1 MDAKTPRHENDLS
14 DFERH
19 LAGWQ
24 PASDGL
30 SADAML
36 FAAGQAAGR
45 RERSRL
51 LWPLLCAFLTVYAA
65 GLGVWGLSERAL
77 RQALASRLSDRSPAH
92 SASPAPV
99 VVVRDSSSSYEPA
112 PGDYLSTRR
121 QMEQDPSGWLAS
133 RQPAG
138 LQALGPSPPPPA
150 ILTPGQRDGL
160 FDL

>member
-1 MDAKTPRHENDLS
+1 MDAKTPRHEDDLS

-45 RERSRL
+45 RGRSQL
-51 LWPLLCAFLTVYAA
+51 LWPMLCALLTVQAA
-65 GLGVWGLSERAL
+65 GLGVWGLSERAE
-77 RQALASRLSDRSPAH
+77 RQALASRLSDRARAH

-99 VVVRDSSSSYEPA
+99 VVVRESSYEP
-112 PGDYLSTRR
+112 PPVDYLSTRR
-121 QMEQDPSGWLAS
+121 QMEQDPNGWLAS

-150 ILTPGQRDGL
+150 ILTPRQRDGL

>member
-1 MDAKTPRHENDLS
+1 MDAKTPRHEDDLS

-45 RERSRL
+45 RGRSQL
-51 LWPLLCAFLTVYAA
+51 LWPMLCALLTVQAA
-65 GLGVWGLSERAL
+65 GLGVWGLSERAE
-77 RQALASRLSDRSPAH
+77 RQALASRLSDRAPTH
-92 SASPAPV
+92 SAPPAPV
-99 VVVRDSSSSYEPA
+99 FVVRESSYEPP

-121 QMEQDPSGWLAS
+121 QMEQDKDGWLAS

-150 ILTPGQRDGL
+150 ILTPRQRDGL

>member
-1 MDAKTPRHENDLS
+1 MDANTPRHEDDLS

-24 PASDGL
+24 PASEGL

-45 RERSRL
+45 RGRSQL
-51 LWPLLCAFLTVYAA
+51 LWPMLCALLIMQAA
-65 GLGVWGLSERAL
+65 GLGLWGLSERAE
-77 RQALASRLSDRSPAH
+77 RQALASRLFDRAPTHSVSP
-92 SASPAPV
+92 SPV
-99 VVVRDSSSSYEPA
+99 VVVREPSYEPP

-121 QMEQDPSGWLAS
+121 QMEQEPNVWLAS

-150 ILTPGQRDGL
+150 ILTPRQRDGL

>member
-1 MDAKTPRHENDLS
+1 MDASTARRQDDLS

-30 SADAML
+30 NADAML

-45 RERSRL
+45 RERSQL
-51 LWPLLCAFLTVYAA
+51 LWPVLCALLTVQSV
-65 GLGVWGLSERAL
+65 GLGVWGLSERAE
-77 RQALASRLSDRSPAH
+77 RQALAIHLPDRTPTQL
-92 SASPAPV
+92 ASPAIV
-99 VVVRDSSSSYEPA
+99 AVVRDSSYQPS

-121 QMEQDPSGWLAS
+121 LMEQDPNGWLAS
-133 RQPAG
+133 LQPEAG
-138 LQALGPSPPPPA
+138 SKALVPPPPQPP
-150 ILTPGQRDGL
+150 ILTPRQRDGL

>member
-1 MDAKTPRHENDLS
+1 MDANSPRHEDDLS
-14 DFERH
+14 EFERH

-45 RERSRL
+45 RGRSQL
-51 LWPLLCAFLTVYAA
+51 LWPIMCALLTVQAA
-65 GLGVWGLSERAL
+65 GLGVWGLSERGDA
-77 RQALASRLSDRSPAH
+77 QALASRLSERAPTPSAPPATV
-92 SASPAPV
+92 AD
-99 VVVRDSSSSYEPA
+99 VRESSYEPTPA
-112 PGDYLSTRR
+112 DYLSMRR
-121 QMEQDPSGWLAS
+121 LMEQDPNGWLAS

-138 LQALGPSPPPPA
+138 LQALGPPPPSPA
-150 ILTPGQRDGL
+150 ILTPRQRDGL

>member
-1 MDAKTPRHENDLS
+1 MDAKTPRHEDDLS

-45 RERSRL
+45 RGRSQL
-51 LWPLLCAFLTVYAA
+51 LWPMLCALLTLQAA
-65 GLGVWGLSERAL
+65 GLGVWGLSERAE
-77 RQALASRLSDRSPAH
+77 RQVLASRLSERAPTH

-99 VVVRDSSSSYEPA
+99 VVVRESSYEPS
-112 PGDYLSTRR
+112 PVDYLSTRR
-121 QMEQDPSGWLAS
+121 QMEQDPNGWLAS

-138 LQALGPSPPPPA
+138 LQALGPSPPSPA
-150 ILTPGQRDGL
+150 ILTPRQRDGL
-160 FDL
+160 FEL

>member
-1 MDAKTPRHENDLS
+1 MDAKTPRHEDDLS

-45 RERSRL
+45 RGRSQL
-51 LWPLLCAFLTVYAA
+51 LWPMLCALLTAQAA
-65 GLGVWGLSERAL
+65 GLGAWGLSERTE
-77 RQALASRLSDRSPAH
+77 RQALASRLSERAPTN

-99 VVVRDSSSSYEPA
+99 VVVRESSFEPPSGA
-112 PGDYLSTRR
+112 YLSTRR
-121 QMEQDPSGWLAS
+121 QMEQDPNGWLAS
-133 RQPAG
+133 RQPAA
-138 LQALGPSPPPPA
+138 LQALGPSPPSPA
-150 ILTPGQRDGL
+150 ILTPRQRDGL
-160 FDL
+160 LDL